1 MVAWTRVSD
10 QLTITRKQRL
20 QLGQVWSGN
29 CGEEVEKFVSWSDNM
44 QGSREKEQIAVME
57 EDAEKGQN
65 LKRLGAASAEFLS
78 VCSDD
83 D

>member
-1 MVAWTRVSD
+1 
-10 QLTITRKQRL
+10 
-20 QLGQVWSGN
+20 
-29 CGEEVEKFVSWSDNM
+29 M

-65 LKRLGAASAEFLS
+65 LKRLGAASAKFLS